1 MLQILTNR
9 GTLIMQ
15 KAYLHNIKYALDN
28 GYHIVV
34 TCAEEYDTLQKA
46 TDSYKLAKE
55 AVESTGYVEI
65 AWCKPCNKTNTWQ
78 SKVTFLAV
86 LACEPEY
93 TIADW
98 DDELGNTWSNAYDK
112 AIYS

>member
-1 MLQILTNR
+1 MK
-9 GTLIMQ
+9 

-34 TCAEEYDTLQKA
+34 SCAEEYDTLQKA

-65 AWCKPCNKTNTWQ
+65 AWCKKLKNLNRWKAEA
-78 SKVTFLAV
+78 KFLAV
-86 LACEPEY
+86 LDCEPEY
-93 TIADW
+93 TIADYW
-98 DDELGNTWSNAYDK
+98 DNELANAWANDYDK